1 MQSECSTISEFL
13 TGEKKKKENAA
24 GKEVLRAVALSLLGP
39 QSQFFAVLADKNA
52 DLMDLAFHPES
63 GQN

>member
-24 GKEVLRAVALSLLGP
+24 GKEVLRAVGLSLLGP

-52 DLMDLAFHPES
+52 DLTDLAFHPES